1 MVLVPIAS
9 FIFTLLDLSFYL
21 LLTLF
26 TATNILIGW
35 NKYFRLC
42 MCYIYKDSYKL

>member
-21 LLTLF
+21 LLTLL
-26 TATNILIGW
+26 TATNI
-35 NKYFRLC
+35 FRLC
-42 MCYIYKDSYKL
+42 MCYIYNNSYKL